1 MSRSDILKG
10 TIQNLEK
17 LSEKYLMEAAHY
29 IEYLTKKFE
38 ETILEKG
45 IPKLTEESESF
56 QFLAEEQ
63 EIYTKS
69 DLKERYK

>member
-17 LSEKYLMEAAHY
+17 LSEKQLMEAAHY

-45 IPKLTEESESF
+45 IAKLTEESESF

>member
-17 LSEKYLMEAAHY
+17 LSEKHLMEAAHY

-45 IPKLTEESESF
+45 IAKLTEESESF
-56 QFLAEEQ
+56 QFLAE
-63 EIYTKS
+63 
-69 DLKERYK
+69 